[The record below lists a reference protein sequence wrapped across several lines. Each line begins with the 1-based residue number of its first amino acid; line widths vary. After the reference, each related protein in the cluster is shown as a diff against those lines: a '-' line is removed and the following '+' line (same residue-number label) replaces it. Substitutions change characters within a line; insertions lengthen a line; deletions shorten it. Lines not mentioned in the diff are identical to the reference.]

1 VAARNPV
8 NWKYHEYKSLRMVQS
23 VIAGMKKK
31 TGRSLE
37 EWLRLVNQDGPE
49 SEKERAAWLKNEH
62 GMGTNYATWIA
73 ARSLGY
79 SKETGSAEEYL
90 QHTKDNVEKMFAGP
104 KQHLRIIYDE
114 ILKYALTMGPEIRV
128 SPCSTIVP
136 ICRKH
141 IIAQSKPTTRT
152 DLGLALKNAKVPKR
166 LINTGGFEK
175 KDRHLPPHR
184 AQQAR
189 RFRPRGPALDESCL
203 RRRRAETFQSG
214 QAAPPSIQIF
224 NCATVSGRERGGKLR
239 PSPGFH
245 PQPTRSSSAM

>member
-49 SEKERAAWLKNEH
+49 SEKERAAWPKYEH
-62 GMGTNYATWIA
+62 GMGTKYATWIA

-114 ILKYALTMGPEIRV
+114 ILKYALTMGPDIRV

-136 ICRKH
+136 IYRKH

-152 DLGLALKNAKVPKR
+152 DVGLALKSAKVPKR

-175 KDRHLPPHR
+175 KDRISHR
-184 AQQAR
+184 IELNKPEDFDSEAQRWMKVAY
-189 RFRPRGPALDESCL
+189 D
-203 RRRRAETFQSG
+203 ETFQSG